1 MNILFW
7 ILKVIVWLPI
17 SILLPTH
24 IKNRKKF
31 IKGKAIVVANHQS
44 NFDPIVMANFFW
56 RRMIYLAK
64 KELMQNKFTKWFF
77 AKKLGAIPVDRQSVD
92 ISTIKESL
100 KVLKNEKTLVI
111 FPEGGRRED
120 SFNDDIKNGTA
131 MFALKT
137 GAPIVPMFFVKKP
150 KFFRFNKLVVGDPI
164 YLDENLVGKA
174 SKENI
179 ELVSKMIEA
188 KMLEMKE
195 KYAKKKKTKKDWNLK
210 LSSMK
215 KN

>member
-7 ILKVIVWLPI
+7 FLKVVVWLPI
-17 SILLPTH
+17 AILFPTH

-31 IKGKAIVVANHQS
+31 VKGKAIVIANHQS
-44 NFDPIVMANFFW
+44 NLDPILMANYFW

-64 KELMQNKFTKWFF
+64 KELMNNKLTKWFF
-77 AKKLGAIPVDRQSVD
+77 GKKFGAIPVNRQSVD
-92 ISTIKESL
+92 VSTIKDALRTL
-100 KVLKNEKTLVI
+100 KDNKTLVI

-120 SFNDDIKNGTA
+120 SFSDDIKNGTA

-150 KFFRFNKLVVGDPI
+150 ALFRFNKLIIDDPI
-164 YLDENLVGKA
+164 YLDESLVGNA

-179 ELVSKMIEA
+179 QLVSNMIEA
-188 KMLEMKE
+188 KMLDMKE
-195 KYAKKKKTKKDWNLK
+195 KYSKKKKDKK
-210 LSSMK
+210 SRT
-215 KN
+215 

>member
-1 MNILFW
+1 MNFLFW
-7 ILKVIVWLPI
+7 FLKVVVWLPI
-17 SILLPTH
+17 AILFPTH

-31 IKGKAIVVANHQS
+31 VKGKAIVVANHQS
-44 NFDPIVMANFFW
+44 NLDPILMANYFW

-64 KELMQNKFTKWFF
+64 KELMNNKLTKWFF
-77 AKKLGAIPVDRQSVD
+77 GKKLGAIPVNRQSVD
-92 ISTIKESL
+92 VSTIKDALRTL
-100 KVLKNEKTLVI
+100 KDNKTLVI

-120 SFNDDIKNGTA
+120 SFSDDIKNGTA

-150 KFFRFNKLVVGDPI
+150 ALFRFNKLIIDDPI
-164 YLDENLVGKA
+164 YLDESLVGNA

-179 ELVSKMIEA
+179 QLVSNMIEA

-195 KYAKKKKTKKDWNLK
+195 KYSKKKKDKK
-210 LSSMK
+210 SRT
-215 KN
+215 